1 MATLQTKTFVQSISA
16 TKNSRKQERKKVS
29 NSQKQKREED
39 KRQNK
44 RKKETRDQM
53 SEKMKNVEWG
63 WCVRD
68 DCTDFIEF
76 FFISILSCIWKQ
88 TVFFHRP
95 LTNTL
100 RDYIADRSKILTFRS
115 IF

>member
-1 MATLQTKTFVQSISA
+1 MSA
-16 TKNSRKQERKKVS
+16 TKNSWKQERKKVS
-29 NSQKQKREED
+29 NLQKQKREED

-44 RKKETRDQM
+44 RKEETRDQM
-53 SEKMKNVEWG
+53 SEKRKNVEW
-63 WCVRD
+63 D

-76 FFISILSCIWKQ
+76 FFISILSCSWKQ

-100 RDYIADRSKILTFRS
+100 RNYIADRSKILTFRS
-115 IF
+115 SYFKSFGSSF